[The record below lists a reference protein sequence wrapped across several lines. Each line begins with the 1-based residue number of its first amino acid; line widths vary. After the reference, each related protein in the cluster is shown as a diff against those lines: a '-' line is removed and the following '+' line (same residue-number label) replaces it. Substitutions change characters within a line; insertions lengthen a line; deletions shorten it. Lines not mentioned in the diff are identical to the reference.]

1 VADVLNIYQTDVAPK
16 HARPKETIGRI
27 ERLLGWWRTRPLSD
41 VNGRNCRL
49 YAKERGSLQAARRE
63 LEDLRAA
70 IKHHRKEGL
79 CREVVEVVL
88 PEKSQPRQR
97 WLTRSE
103 VARLVWTAWRM
114 RDVQNDRAIARRTHQ
129 HIARFILI
137 AVYTGSR
144 AGTVCAASFARRDGF
159 GWIDTT
165 GGVFHRRPEDQA
177 ETKKRRPAVRL
188 APRLLAHL
196 RRWERG
202 IKGENG
208 VIRKLH
214 YPVEFYGRPVAKINL
229 GFARVAKDA
238 DVPGA
243 TPHTLRHTA
252 ATWLMQAGVDK
263 REAAGFLGMT
273 DDVMERVYS
282 HHHADYQ
289 KAAAE
294 AIGRRRKK

>member
-1 VADVLNIYQTDVAPK
+1 MLDIYQHDKAPK
-16 HARPKETIGRI
+16 HARPKETIDRI
-27 ERLLGWWRTRPLSD
+27 KRLGKWWGLKLLSE
-41 VNGRNCRL
+41 VNGRNCRR
-49 YAKERGSLQAARRE
+49 YAEERGSLQAARRE
-63 LEDLRAA
+63 LEELSAA

-97 WLTRSE
+97 WLTRGE
-103 VARLVWTAWRM
+103 VAKLIWTAWKL
-114 RDVQNDRAIARRTHQ
+114 RDTMENRGVINRRTHQ
-129 HIARFILI
+129 HIARFILL

-144 AGTVCAASFARRDGF
+144 SRTVCRASFVKQEGF
-159 GWIDTT
+159 GWIDTSA
-165 GGVFHRRPEDQA
+165 GVFHRRPEDEV

-196 RRWERG
+196 RRWERMG
-202 IKGENG
+202 MA
-208 VIRKLH
+208 H
-214 YPVEFYGRPVAKINL
+214 PVEFYGRPVLKVNL

-238 DVPGA
+238 KVSGA

-263 REAAGFLGMT
+263 REAAGFLGMS

-289 KAAAE
+289 KDAAE
-294 AIGRRRKK
+294 AIGRKGKRA

>member
-1 VADVLNIYQTDVAPK
+1 MVADVLDIYMHDVVPK
-16 HARPKETIGRI
+16 HARPHETIGRMV
-27 ERLLGWWRTRPLSD
+27 RLLCWWGTKRLSD
-41 VNGRNCRL
+41 VNGRNCRR
-49 YAKERGSLQAARRE
+49 YADERGSQQAARRE

-70 IKHHRKEGL
+70 IKHHHKEGL

-97 WLTRSE
+97 WLTRGE
-103 VARLVWTAWRM
+103 VAKLLWTAWKM
-114 RDVQNDRAIARRTHQ
+114 RDTMENRGVINRRTHQ
-129 HIARFILI
+129 HIARFILL

-144 AGTVCAASFARRDGF
+144 ARTVCRASFAKQEGF
-159 GWIDTT
+159 GWIDTAA
-165 GGVFHRRPEDQA
+165 GVFHRRPEDEI

-196 RRWERG
+196 RRWERLG
-202 IKGENG
+202 
-208 VIRKLH
+208 RA
-214 YPVEFYGRPVAKINL
+214 YPVEFYGRPVLKINL
-229 GFARVAKDA
+229 GFARVARDA

-289 KAAAE
+289 KGAAE
-294 AIGRRRKK
+294 AIGRRRKV